1 MYIVLDL
8 EFYHN
13 KKREDLG
20 AIKQLGAFKF
30 DDNYNIVDIF
40 EMTVTKYTTQGML
53 TTLFN
58 SFAKET
64 DTIYVWAKNNDIKA
78 LNQIME
84 VTEVDIVDVQS
95 YFKDVNLA
103 SLSSVS
109 EALTFDT
116 EGRHNALI
124 DAEYTFEVIKHF
136 DLNSEVSRKAITNYV
151 NLIRVSEG
159 KQQKSIVTKQ
169 KDVKKKKKI
178 TNYNLVSAGSM
189 RKLNDDYYQIVSSKA
204 INDIVE
210 TIKQKKYKIQIDG
223 TLCLSEELQS
233 LIVDE
238 ADIVFSNTP
247 KLKAI
252 ANKYDQKM
260 IVIVDN
266 SQDDSILGIFLSKQI
281 YKKFIK

>member
-30 DDNYNIVDIF
+30 DDKYNIVDIF

-58 SFAKET
+58 SFAKDI

-109 EALTFDT
+109 EALTFET

-136 DLNSEVSRKAITNYV
+136 DLNNEVSRKAIINYI
-151 NLIRVSEG
+151 NLIRISEG
-159 KQQKSIVTKQ
+159 KQQKSIDNKP
-169 KDVKKKKKI
+169 KEAKKKKI

-189 RKLNDDYYQIVSSKA
+189 RKLNDEYYQIVSSKA

-210 TIKQKKYKIQIDG
+210 TIKQKEYKIQIDG
-223 TLCLSEELQS
+223 SVSLSNELQS
-233 LIVDE
+233 LIVDK

-247 KLKAI
+247 KFKTI
-252 ANKYDQKM
+252 ANKYEQKM